1 MKIHILLATLLFA
14 APALVSAQNDA
25 KDDPAGNL
33 QKFQQ
38 FYRYLNGAYVDT
50 VHNNELVESAI
61 REVLLQLDPHSTY
74 VSPEEMVEVK
84 ESFDG
89 SFSGIGIEFNVLRD
103 TIIVVNVISGGPAE
117 QVGLLPN
124 DRIVAV
130 DGKSS
135 VGIKQIDVPKLLR
148 GPKGS
153 RVETR
158 IVRHGGGEPLDFTI
172 VRDNIPINT
181 VDAAYKVD
189 PKTGYIRINRFANN
203 TYKEF
208 TDAVQKLGPMDA
220 LILDLRSNGGGL
232 MGGAVQLSN
241 FFLPEGSVI
250 VSTEGMRV
258 PPDRIV
264 AKEDGPFTKGKVIV
278 LINETSAS
286 ASEIVSGA
294 IQDWDR
300 GLLIGRRT
308 FGKGLV
314 QRQFPLQDGSAVR
327 LTVARYHT
335 PTGRMIQRPYE
346 NGNLDAY
353 YEDFNKRF
361 EPGASDSVGGDT
373 TQRFKTLRS
382 GRTVYGGH
390 RRTARYVG
398 LYEILGQP
406 GASGRHQRIRHR
418 IPGREPSGAV
428 VALRGSRKVRQ
439 RLHRLRRRA
448 RRPDGQGHE
457 KGDRLRRRRVRTFE
471 KSAENPTE
479 SVDRAKNVGSQR
491 ILPRRQRR
499 GRPGLRQSARSAAR
513 LGALRFRHRLL
524 IRHETI
530 HPLRRPQIGFCSRRS
545 RIRLFCPE
553 YLLISL
559 FLFNFNNL

>member
-135 VGIKQIDVPKLLR
+135 VGVKQIDVPKLLR

-232 MGGAVQLSN
+232 LDQAIDLSN
-241 FFLPEGSVI
+241 FFLPAGSLI
-250 VSTEGMRV
+250 VSTEGLRV
-258 PPDRIV
+258 PPGEAR
-264 AKEDGPFTKGKVIV
+264 ATADGPFTTGKVIV
-278 LINETSAS
+278 LTNETSAS
-286 ASEIVSGA
+286 GSEIVAGA
-294 IQDWDR
+294 LQDWDR
-300 GLLIGRRT
+300 ALVLGRRT

-314 QRQFPLQDGSAVR
+314 QRQFPLVDGSAIR

-335 PTGRMIQRPYE
+335 PTGRVIQRPFKNGDLEGYE
-346 NGNLDAY
+346 M
-353 YEDFNKRF
+353 DFINRF
-361 EPGASDSVGGDT
+361 GKTGDT
-373 TQRFKTLRS
+373 TRVDSSEMFRTLRS
-382 GRTVYGGH
+382 GRTVFGGGGI
-390 RRTARYVG
+390 TPDITVEYDTTEYSKY
-398 LYEILGQP
+398 LSNL
-406 GASGRHQRIRHR
+406 IRK
-418 IPGREPSGAV
+418 GMLNEFAV
-428 VALRGSRKVRQ
+428 AYMDRNR
-439 RLHRLRRRA
+439 
-448 RRPDGQGHE
+448 
-457 KGDRLRRRRVRTFE
+457 DRLSKTYPTIEAFSRNFKVDE
-471 KSAENPTE
+471 KVLSELTQMAEQKGVPFDKEGFDRSARQIGTQIKALLAQKLWGFNEYFVIMNAENDE
-479 SVDRAKNVGSQR
+479 VFAKALEVLKNWNQYGDSTGTV
-491 ILPRRQRR
+491 LPQK
-499 GRPGLRQSARSAAR
+499 P
-513 LGALRFRHRLL
+513 
-524 IRHETI
+524 
-530 HPLRRPQIGFCSRRS
+530 
-545 RIRLFCPE
+545 
-553 YLLISL
+553 
-559 FLFNFNNL
+559 

>member
-135 VGIKQIDVPKLLR
+135 VGVKQIDVPKLLR

-158 IVRHGGGEPLDFTI
+158 IVRH
-172 VRDNIPINT
+172 
-181 VDAAYKVD
+181 
-189 PKTGYIRINRFANN
+189 
-203 TYKEF
+203 
-208 TDAVQKLGPMDA
+208 
-220 LILDLRSNGGGL
+220 GGGL

-382 GRTVYGGH
+382 GRTVYGGGGI
-390 RRTARYVG
+390 TPD
-398 LYEILGQP
+398 I
-406 GASGRHQRIRHR
+406 
-418 IPGREPSGAV
+418 V
-428 VALRGSRKVRQ
+428 VPLDTSDYTKYWGSLVRQ
-439 RLHRLRRRA
+439 
-448 RRPDGQGHE
+448 GVINE
-457 KGDRLRRRRVRTFE
+457 FV
-471 KSAENPTE
+471 
-479 SVDRAKNVGSQR
+479 
-491 ILPRRQRR
+491 I
-499 GRPGLRQSARSAAR
+499 
-513 LGALRFRHRLL
+513 
-524 IRHETI
+524 
-530 HPLRRPQIGFCSRRS
+530 
-545 RIRLFCPE
+545 E
-553 YLLISL
+553 YLDENRPALSSRYAAPEKFVSDFTVSDDVLDALTAKATKKGIAFDVAEFERSKKALKTQLKALIAQKMWGVNEYYLVVNGEDDPVFAKALEVLRDWERYGSGITY
-559 FLFNFNNL
+559 

>member
-135 VGIKQIDVPKLLR
+135 VGVKQIDVPKLLR

-153 RVETR
+153 WVETR
-158 IVRHGGGEPLDFTI
+158 IVPHGGGEPLDFTI

-208 TDAVQKLGPMDA
+208 TDAVQKLGPMEA

-300 GLLIGRRT
+300 GVIVGRRT

-314 QRQFPLQDGSAVR
+314 QKPIPLPDGSMIR
-327 LTVARYHT
+327 LTVSRYYT
-335 PTGRMIQRPYE
+335 PTGRCIQKPYE
-346 NGNLDAY
+346 NGKIEEYHHDLIDRYNRGELMSA
-353 YEDFNKRF
+353 
-361 EPGASDSVGGDT
+361 DSIHFPDSM
-373 TQRFKTLRS
+373 KYNTLVTE
-382 GRTVYGGH
+382 RTVYGGGGIMPDVFIPVDTTRYTDYH
-390 RRTARYVG
+390 RKLV
-398 LYEILGQP
+398 
-406 GASGRHQRIRHR
+406 ASGLVNRVSMNYLDRNRNQMMAKYPKFQQYKQDFVVGEDIMEELLKMAGDEKIEFEEEEYNRSKPLIMLQIKALIARDLYDMAQYFQ
-418 IPGREPSGAV
+418 IINDDNPSYQK
-428 VALRGSRKVRQ
+428 ALQIINNK
-439 RLHRLRRRA
+439 
-448 RRPDGQGHE
+448 E
-457 KGDRLRRRRVRTFE
+457 TY
-471 KSAENPTE
+471 N
-479 SVDRAKNVGSQR
+479 
-491 ILPRRQRR
+491 
-499 GRPGLRQSARSAAR
+499 
-513 LGALRFRHRLL
+513 RLL
-524 IRHETI
+524 GR
-530 HPLRRPQIGFCSRRS
+530 
-545 RIRLFCPE
+545 
-553 YLLISL
+553 
-559 FLFNFNNL
+559 

>member
-1 MKIHILLATLLFA
+1 M
-14 APALVSAQNDA
+14 
-25 KDDPAGNL
+25 
-33 QKFQQ
+33 
-38 FYRYLNGAYVDT
+38 
-50 VHNNELVESAI
+50 
-61 REVLLQLDPHSTY
+61 
-74 VSPEEMVEVK
+74 
-84 ESFDG
+84 
-89 SFSGIGIEFNVLRD
+89 
-103 TIIVVNVISGGPAE
+103 
-117 QVGLLPN
+117 
-124 DRIVAV
+124 
-130 DGKSS
+130 
-135 VGIKQIDVPKLLR
+135 PKPLR

-314 QRQFPLQDGSAVR
+314 QRQF
-327 LTVARYHT
+327 RY
-335 PTGRMIQRPYE
+335 
-346 NGNLDAY
+346 
-353 YEDFNKRF
+353 
-361 EPGASDSVGGDT
+361 
-373 TQRFKTLRS
+373 
-382 GRTVYGGH
+382 
-390 RRTARYVG
+390 RTARRCG
-398 LYEILGQP
+398 
-406 GASGRHQRIRHR
+406 
-418 IPGREPSGAV
+418 
-428 VALRGSRKVRQ
+428 
-439 RLHRLRRRA
+439 
-448 RRPDGQGHE
+448 
-457 KGDRLRRRRVRTFE
+457 
-471 KSAENPTE
+471 
-479 SVDRAKNVGSQR
+479 
-491 ILPRRQRR
+491 
-499 GRPGLRQSARSAAR
+499 
-513 LGALRFRHRLL
+513 
-524 IRHETI
+524 
-530 HPLRRPQIGFCSRRS
+530 
-545 RIRLFCPE
+545 
-553 YLLISL
+553 
-559 FLFNFNNL
+559 